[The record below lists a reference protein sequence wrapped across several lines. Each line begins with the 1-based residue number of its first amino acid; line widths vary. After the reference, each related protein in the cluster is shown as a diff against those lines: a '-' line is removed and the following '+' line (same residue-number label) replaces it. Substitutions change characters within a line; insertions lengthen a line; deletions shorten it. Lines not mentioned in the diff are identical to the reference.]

1 MLNWLFSRPLQ
12 IKFFFSTI
20 LLFSTGLLVLMLNVF
35 QLMNQFLRHHVEDD
49 MQQRTHIL
57 AMAMMVGPAA
67 HNPNDMREL
76 LEDVSAMHGYCYL
89 TVLNMDGKVLAA
101 AGSTAFVPPTAGPEA
116 NRKEH
121 PQWLF

>member
-12 IKFFFSTI
+12 IKFFVSTI
-20 LLFSTGLLVLMLNVF
+20 LLFSTGLLILMLNVF

-67 HNPNDMREL
+67 HNPNDMRKL

-89 TVLNMDGKVLAA
+89 TVLNTDGKVLAA
-101 AGSTAFVPPTAGPEA
+101 AGNTAFAPPAAGPEA
-116 NRKEH
+116 NEKNIR
-121 PQWLF
+121 QWLF